1 MIRLAWRQSRL
12 TAACTGILLVA
23 LTIGLLLTE
32 HAMTGFMRTS
42 GLGDCLAARGQ
53 CTLARDAFVG
63 RYGVVFSLVSAL
75 SFIPMLVGLFWGAPL
90 IAREVEQGTHHLV
103 WTQSIS
109 PRRWL
114 AVKLGLLIVGALLVA
129 VVITGLFTWWARP
142 WTMLSV
148 EGNGYSRVSPSLYN
162 LQGVVPMADMLF
174 AFALGTAAG
183 ALIRRTVPAMA
194 VTLVGYLGMRL
205 GLQSL
210 RANGFLPAKVVAFPF
225 GTQNPRAGMGDWFLG
240 ESVVDQ
246 HGHPVSLGTLQALC
260 PATATASGPRG
271 TSTPCVIAHGYHFQ
285 DVFQPLTRFWALQGI
300 ESGILLAAA
309 ALLLAVAT
317 WWTLRRTT

>member
-12 TAACTGILLVA
+12 TAACAGILLVA
-23 LTIGLLLTE
+23 LTIVLLLTE
-32 HAMTGFMRTS
+32 HAMTGYMHTS

-53 CTLARDAFVG
+53 CTLAQDAFVG
-63 RYGVVFSLVSAL
+63 RYGAVFSLVSAL
-75 SFIPMLVGLFWGAPL
+75 SFIPMLVGLFWAAPL

-114 AVKLGLLIVGALLVA
+114 AVKLGMLIVGALLVA
-129 VVITGLFTWWARP
+129 VVITGLFTWWSRP

-148 EGNGYSRVSPSLYN
+148 EGNGYSRINPSLYN
-162 LQGVVPMADMLF
+162 LQGVVPIADMLF

-183 ALIRRTVPAMA
+183 ALVRRTVPAMA
-194 VTLVGYLGMRL
+194 VTLVGYLGVRL

-225 GTQNPRAGMGDWFLG
+225 GTQDPRAAMGDWFLG
-240 ESVVDQ
+240 QSVVDQ
-246 HGHPVSLGTLQALC
+246 HGHPVSLATLQALC
-260 PATATASGPRG
+260 PASATASGPRG

-285 DVFQPLTRFWALQGI
+285 DVVQPLSRFWSLQGI
-300 ESGILLAAA
+300 ESSILLTAA

>member
-12 TAACTGILLVA
+12 TAASAGILLVA
-23 LTIGLLLTE
+23 LTVMLLLTE
-32 HAMTGFMRTS
+32 HAMTGYLRTS

-63 RYGVVFSLVSAL
+63 RYGAVFSLVSVL
-75 SFIPMLVGLFWGAPL
+75 SFIPMLVGLFWAAPL

-103 WTQSIS
+103 WSQSIS
-109 PRRWL
+109 PGRWL
-114 AVKLGLLIVGALLVA
+114 VVKLSMLIAGALLVA
-129 VVITGLFTWWARP
+129 VVVAGLFTWWSRP

-148 EGNGYSRVSPSLYN
+148 EGNGYSRINPSLFN
-162 LQGVVPMADMLF
+162 LQGVVPIADMLF

-194 VTLVGYLGMRL
+194 VTLAGYLGVRL

-246 HGHPVSLGTLQALC
+246 HGHPVSLATLQTLC
-260 PATATASGPRG
+260 PAAATASGPRG

-285 DVFQPLTRFWALQGI
+285 DVFQPLNRFWALQGI
-300 ESGILLAAA
+300 ESSILLTAA
-309 ALLLAVAT
+309 ALLLAIAV